1 MGAHLGTQEEEN
13 EAGPPAETAQGG
25 LPVEGA
31 VPEPIAPTAIQSTRT
46 SRALVRVLP
55 ALVVL
60 AVILVFVFQNHK
72 DVKVSF
78 FTLSG
83 TLPLSVA
90 LLGSAALGAL
100 LMLAL
105 GSVRILQL
113 RRQVRRLSKGSDDNG
128 A

>member
-1 MGAHLGTQEEEN
+1 MELPTDDGDVEPSDQPTPGDVPVAEE
-13 EAGPPAETAQGG
+13 
-25 LPVEGA
+25 
-31 VPEPIAPTAIQSTRT
+31 APTSIAAEGIASTRA
-46 SRALVRVLP
+46 SRAWTRVLP
-55 ALVVL
+55 GLVVL

-90 LLGSAALGAL
+90 LLGTAALGAL
-100 LMLAL
+100 VMLAL

-113 RRQVRRLSKGSDDNG
+113 RRQLHQGVRRRGERH
-128 A
+128 